1 MPVLPSP
8 CSRGPALFAAI
19 STIAA
24 AVALSDGDTV
34 AIPSV
39 GVGADDAAASLG
51 QSMQEFIVKYHGGRH
66 ARRDIDRLHRAL
78 QDTEAGF
85 VQAAGLRRVRR
96 LATGADLIRADR
108 QLDRAEALAL
118 MRRLARDPQIE
129 YVLPSGKA

>member
-8 CSRGPALFAAI
+8 RSRRPVSGAAI

-24 AVALSDGDTV
+24 VVGLSGGDTV
-34 AIPSV
+34 AMP
-39 GVGADDAAASLG
+39 GVGMDDASASHG
-51 QSMQEFIVKYHGGRH
+51 QTMQEFIVKYRGGRH

-78 QDTEAGF
+78 RDAEAGF
-85 VQAAGLRRVRR
+85 VQAASLRRVRR

-108 QLDRAEALAL
+108 PLDRAEALAL

-129 YVLPSGKA
+129 YVLPNGKA

>member
-8 CSRGPALFAAI
+8 SSHGPVSCAAI

-24 AVALSDGDTV
+24 VVALSGGDTF
-34 AIPSV
+34 AISSM
-39 GVGADDAAASLG
+39 GMDDAPASHG
-51 QSMQEFIVKYHGGRH
+51 QTMQEFIVKYRGGRH

-78 QDTEAGF
+78 QDAEAGF
-85 VQAAGLRRVRR
+85 AQAAGLRRVCR

-108 QLDRAEALAL
+108 KLDRTEALAL

-129 YVLPSGKA
+129 YVLPNGKA